1 MLCKLPM
8 LTAADDRYN
17 GWLYTVCYVLIFLA
31 APVLYVGVVQASLL
45 DKLGASATVAN
56 LPASTYMLG
65 QVAPLVLSWLVP
77 HRLERAMVVWAN
89 VATAG
94 VIGVVFAV
102 LAAGAPAEVCIA
114 AVVAQGLLQGLTWSA
129 SFVFMTQCLRRGTS
143 EAGLAETLKRTYAV
157 TPLVAVAGSLGAQYV
172 LNPGFSFLP
181 YPLDFAAIYLLGAVC
196 VLGVGMTAQRFRLE
210 PVEEEPRGGLG
221 SYLLEATR
229 GFFGERRMVL
239 LWVAYVLWY
248 ASLGITSNLSLYTR
262 TAMGRDPKD
271 FSGLIMALRFGCKSV
286 GGYVLGGLAVRAGI
300 GAGVIGTTLLLA
312 AGCGWAW
319 VVPGAGYLLAF
330 GLLGAGELG
339 GAYYP
344 NYVSRLSAP
353 AESTRNLAML
363 TLATPAS
370 SFAPVLHGALS
381 DRYGFAASFALGI
394 GLALAAVALVVA
406 AGGGRAGR
414 TEGVGDRP
422 GRLQLE

>member
-1 MLCKLPM
+1 MPGKLTM
-8 LTAADDRYN
+8 LTAADDHYN
-17 GWLYTVCYVLIFLA
+17 GWLYTICYVLIFLG

-45 DKLGASATVAN
+45 DRLGASATVAN

-89 VATAG
+89 LATAG
-94 VIGVVFAV
+94 VIGVVFGV
-102 LAAGAPAEVCIA
+102 LAAGAPAGVCIV
-114 AVVAQGLLQGLTWSA
+114 AVVVQGLLQGLTWSA

-143 EAGLAETLKRTYAV
+143 EAGLAQTLKRTFAV
-157 TPLVAVAGSLGAQYV
+157 TPVVAVAGSLGAQYV
-172 LNPGFSFLP
+172 LNPGFWFLP
-181 YPLDFAAIYLLGAVC
+181 YPLDFAAIYLLGAV
-196 VLGVGMTAQRFRLE
+196 L
-210 PVEEEPRGGLG
+210 
-221 SYLLEATR
+221 S
-229 GFFGERRMVL
+229 
-239 LWVAYVLWY
+239 
-248 ASLGITSNLSLYTR
+248 ITSNLSLYTR

-271 FSGLIMALRFGCKSV
+271 LSGLIMALRFGCKSV
-286 GGYVLGGLAVRAGI
+286 GGYLVGGLAVRAGI

-312 AGCGWAW
+312 GGCGWAW

-339 GAYYP
+339 GVYYP
-344 NYVSRLSAP
+344 NSVSRLSAP
-353 AESTRNLAML
+353 AESTRNVAML

-394 GLALAAVALVVA
+394 GLALAAVALVA
-406 AGGGRAGR
+406 TARGGRCG
-414 TEGVGDRP
+414 
-422 GRLQLE
+422 